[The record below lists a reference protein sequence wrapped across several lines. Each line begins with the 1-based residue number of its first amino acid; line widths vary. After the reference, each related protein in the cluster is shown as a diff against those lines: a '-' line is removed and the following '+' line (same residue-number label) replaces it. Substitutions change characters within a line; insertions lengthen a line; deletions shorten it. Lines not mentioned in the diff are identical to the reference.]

1 VNFVSRKI
9 VAAGVAIRQ
18 QRQEKLVLG
27 DLDAEIDWGFAG
39 DYVDAMHR
47 ILQLPAAG
55 DFVISSG
62 QQHRVR
68 DFAEEAFRLVGLDL
82 QRHVTVDPALLRRA
96 NRISLFGNNSKLQ
109 RLTGW
114 RPQTDF
120 QTLVRMMVTAEQETH
135 PEK

>member
-1 VNFVSRKI
+1 M
-9 VAAGVAIRQ
+9 
-18 QRQEKLVLG
+18 LG
-27 DLDAEIDWGFAG
+27 DLDAAIDWGFAG
-39 DYVDAMHR
+39 DYVEAMHR
-47 ILQLPAAG
+47 ILQLPEAE

-82 QRHVTVDPALLRRA
+82 QQHVIVDPALLRRT
-96 NRISLFGNNSKLQ
+96 NRLHLFGNNSKLQ

-120 QTLVRMMVTAEQETH
+120 QTLVRMMVTAEQEMQ

>member
-1 VNFVSRKI
+1 
-9 VAAGVAIRQ
+9 
-18 QRQEKLVLG
+18 VLG
-27 DLDAEIDWGFAG
+27 DLEAPIDWGFAG

-47 ILQLPAAG
+47 ILQLPTAE

-82 QRHVTVDPALLRRA
+82 QQHVSVDPLLLRQR
-96 NRISLFGNNSKLQ
+96 NRSSLFGNNTKLQ
-109 RLTGW
+109 QSTGW

-120 QTLVRMMVTAEQETH
+120 PTLVRMMVTAELEAH
-135 PEK
+135 PTK